1 MGLWKAGGDLL
12 LAILNFFYNM
22 TASYGMAIILLTL
35 TVRLLLYPLSQKSMV
50 SMGKMQKIQP
60 RMKVI
65 QEKYANDKVKMNEE
79 MMRLY
84 KENNVNPLSGCL
96 PLLVQLP
103 IMILLFQVLMRYQV
117 ANTVFF
123 GIPLEKT
130 VLGTLAEAVGIA
142 STVQVGIVTVLTGI
156 LANPLGLANMP
167 LYLPGVL
174 LIVFISFL
182 TWFQQQLSSAG
193 SNPQMAMMNTIMPF
207 FMGFICLSLPGG
219 VLIYWGTSSL
229 AGIAQQW
236 LVVRKVK
243 HEMEIKPVLH
253 RNKPVDHDKAGA
265 GETEKEEENV

>member
-65 QEKYANDKVKMNEE
+65 QEKYANDKTKMNEE

-84 KENNVNPLSGCL
+84 KEHNVNPLSGCL
-96 PLLVQLP
+96 PLLFQLP

-117 ANTVFF
+117 ANTIFF

-142 STVQVGIVTVLTGI
+142 STAQVGIVTVLTGI
-156 LANPLGLANMP
+156 LGNPLGLSNIS
-167 LYLPGVL
+167 LYLPGVI
-174 LIVFISFL
+174 LIVFICFL

-193 SNPQMAMMNTIMPF
+193 SNPQMAMMNTFMPF

-243 HEMEIKPVLH
+243 QESEIKPVLH

-265 GETEKEEENV
+265 GDADREEENA